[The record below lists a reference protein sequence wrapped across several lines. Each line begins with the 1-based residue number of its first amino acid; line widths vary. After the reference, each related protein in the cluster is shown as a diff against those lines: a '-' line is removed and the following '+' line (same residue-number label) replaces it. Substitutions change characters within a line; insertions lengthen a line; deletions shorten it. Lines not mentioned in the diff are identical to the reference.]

1 MQHASVIYLA
11 EIGLECPREK
21 YSLERQY
28 KQQYKHH
35 STSSKEDFFDT
46 HGPLSKK
53 DDVTIFDYH
62 VTVFKKKPK
71 FSYEFSRQKYH
82 LFKLFYMF
90 ECSLMKITKIV
101 HIDF

>member
-1 MQHASVIYLA
+1 MRMQHASVIYLA

-62 VTVFKKKPK
+62 VTVFKKNPK
-71 FSYEFSRQKYH
+71 I
-82 LFKLFYMF
+82 L
-90 ECSLMKITKIV
+90 I
-101 HIDF
+101 